1 MIFRVAW
8 RSIWRNR
15 RRTLI
20 TAASIALGL
29 IIAIFFI
36 AMAEG
41 VYEQIVNDGV
51 RMQAGHI
58 TLENPDYQMAPA
70 IDLRI
75 GDVENIR
82 KYIKKIEAVEE
93 AKLLIWGQ
101 GVANSGAG
109 AVGVSIMGVE
119 PAVEIKNSPLAR
131 DIVAGSYLAE
141 DDDRKVVLG
150 EHLAKELK
158 IGLGNKIVIT
168 TNNARGELVEEL
180 CRVKGIFRTGSDEID
195 GYFIQIPLD
204 FARKVF
210 GLQADEA
217 TQLGVILK
225 RPQDQPMVM
234 KEIKSALRNKNIEV
248 LPWQQILPEV
258 ASYIRIDRVSNW
270 VFQGLLFVIILFTIL
285 NTLLMSVMEREREF
299 AVLLALGTPVRKLK
313 GQLFL
318 ESVFIGCLGCFAG
331 LTLGG
336 LAAFVLQIRGLDLA
350 FLMPEGVT
358 ISGFAMSTTV
368 HALVTPPLFLWTG
381 GIVLG
386 AMLLLSLLIMR
397 RIKKISLAETLR

>member
-1 MIFRVAW
+1 MVVRLAW
-8 RSIWRNR
+8 RSLWRNR

-20 TAASIALGL
+20 TTASIALGL

-41 VYEQIVNDGV
+41 VYSQVVNEGV

-58 TLENPDYQMAPA
+58 TLENPDYQTAPA

-75 GDVENIR
+75 GAVGIIR
-82 KYIKKIEAVEE
+82 KRIEGIEAVEQT
-93 AKLLIWGQ
+93 KLLIWGQ

-109 AVGVSIMGVE
+109 SVGVLIMGVE
-119 PAVEIKNSPLAR
+119 PSVEAKSSPLAR
-131 DIVAGSYLAE
+131 DIVAGGYLSD

-150 EHLAKELK
+150 AHLAKDLK
-158 IGLGNKIVIT
+158 LGLGNKIVIT
-168 TNNARGELVEEL
+168 TNNARGQLVEEL

-195 GYFIQIPLD
+195 GYLIQIPLN
-204 FARKVF
+204 FARRVF
-210 GLQADEA
+210 GLRADEA

-225 RPQDQPMVM
+225 HPGDQEQVM
-234 KEIKSALRNKNIEV
+234 EEIEPVVNSKSVAV
-248 LPWQQILPEV
+248 VPWQQILPEV

-270 VFQGLLFVIILFTIL
+270 IFQGLLFVIILFTIL
-285 NTLLMSVMEREREF
+285 NTLLMSIMEREREF
-299 AVLLALGTPVRKLK
+299 AVLLAVGTSMGKLK

-318 ESVFIGCLGCFAG
+318 ESIFIGCLGCFLG

-336 LAAFVLQIRGLDLA
+336 AAALALQIWGLDLA
-350 FLMPEGVT
+350 FLMPKGVT
-358 ISGFAMSTTV
+358 ISGFAISTTV
-368 HALVTPPLFLWTG
+368 HALVTPPVFFWTG

-386 AMLLLSLLIMR
+386 ATLLLSFLTMR
-397 RIKKISLAETLR
+397 RITRVRLAETLR

>member
-1 MIFRVAW
+1 
-8 RSIWRNR
+8 
-15 RRTLI
+15 
-20 TAASIALGL
+20 
-29 IIAIFFI
+29 
-36 AMAEG
+36 MAEG

-58 TLENPDYQMAPA
+58 TLENPEYQTAPA

-75 GDVENIR
+75 GDVDGIR
-82 KYIKKIEAVEE
+82 NQIKKIKAVEE
-93 AKLLIWGQ
+93 TKLLIWGQ

-119 PAVEIKNSPLAR
+119 PAVEIKYSPLAR
-131 DIVAGSYLAE
+131 EIVAGAYLAN
-141 DDDRKVVLG
+141 DDDRKAVLG

-158 IGLGNKIVIT
+158 LEPGSKIVIT
-168 TNNARGELVEEL
+168 TNNARGELVAEL

-195 GYFIQIPLD
+195 GYFIQIPLN
-204 FARKVF
+204 FARRVF

-225 RPQDQPMVM
+225 RPGDQQVVM
-234 KEIKSALRNKNIEV
+234 KEIKTMVGGKNIAV

-318 ESVFIGCLGCFAG
+318 ESVFIGCLGCLVG

-336 LAAFVLQIRGLDLA
+336 AAAFALQIWGLDLA

-358 ISGFAMSTTV
+358 ISGFAVSTTV
-368 HALVTPPLFLWTG
+368 HALVTLPVFLWTG

-397 RIKKISLAETLR
+397 RVRRVRLAETLR

>member
-20 TAASIALGL
+20 TTASIALGL
-29 IIAIFFI
+29 VIAIFFI

-58 TLENPDYQMAPA
+58 TLENPDYQTAPA

-75 GDVENIR
+75 GDVYGIR
-82 KYIKKIEAVEE
+82 QQIKSIVAVEE
-93 AKLLIWGQ
+93 TKLLIWGQ

-131 DIVAGSYLAE
+131 DIVSGAYLSE
-141 DDDRKVVLG
+141 NDDRKAVLG

-158 IGLGNKIVIT
+158 LEPGSKIVIT
-168 TNNARGELVEEL
+168 TNNARGELVAEL
-180 CRVKGIFRTGSDEID
+180 CHVKGIFRTGSDEID
-195 GYFIQIPLD
+195 GYFIQLPLN
-204 FARKVF
+204 FARRIF
-210 GLQADEA
+210 GLRTDEA

-225 RPQDQPMVM
+225 RPGDQQIVM
-234 KEIKSALRNKNIEV
+234 KEIKPMVSGKHIAV

-299 AVLLALGTPVRKLK
+299 AVLLALGTSVRKLK

-318 ESVFIGCLGCFAG
+318 ESVFIGCLGCFVG
-331 LTLGG
+331 LILGG
-336 LAAFVLQIRGLDLA
+336 AAAFALQIWGLDLA

-358 ISGFAMSTTV
+358 ISGFAISTTV
-368 HALVTPPLFLWTG
+368 YALVTPPVFLWTG

-386 AMLLLSLLIMR
+386 SMLLLSLLIMR
-397 RIKKISLAETLR
+397 RITKVRLAETLR